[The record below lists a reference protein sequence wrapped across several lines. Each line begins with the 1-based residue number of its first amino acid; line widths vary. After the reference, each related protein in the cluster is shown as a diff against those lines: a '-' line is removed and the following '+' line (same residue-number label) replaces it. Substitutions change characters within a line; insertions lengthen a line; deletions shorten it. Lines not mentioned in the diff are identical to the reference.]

1 MTVSMPY
8 AQTWKMMWQRL

>member
-8 AQTWKMMWQRL
+8 AQTWKMM